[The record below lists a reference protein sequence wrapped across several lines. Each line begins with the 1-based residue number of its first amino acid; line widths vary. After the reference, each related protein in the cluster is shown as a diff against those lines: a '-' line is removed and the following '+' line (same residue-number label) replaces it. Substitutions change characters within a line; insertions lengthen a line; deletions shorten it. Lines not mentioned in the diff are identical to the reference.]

1 MNKMALPQRLFR
13 LGGMRAQEHQYLSK
27 AKEEKFPKETE
38 VWSARQEE
46 KKMRLMWESQKP
58 NPKSIS
64 MGKAWSAM
72 WSQVTLV
79 RPILMNK
86 TKTIQDACLRN

>member
-46 KKMRLMWESQKP
+46 KKNEADVGITEAKP
-58 NPKSIS
+58 
-64 MGKAWSAM
+64 
-72 WSQVTLV
+72 
-79 RPILMNK
+79 
-86 TKTIQDACLRN
+86 